1 MIRSFTKFCEKIL
14 YKSNKLVNI
23 YDLYYRDIVK
33 KEIVLADIKNT
44 DKVLIVGGGA
54 VPCTAIN
61 IASKTN
67 AKVDII
73 DIDEEAIKSSSSL
86 IKRLGLEDRV
96 KVYLGNGR
104 SIDVSNYDVVHIA
117 LQVNPKE
124 EIIDNVWSKSKVGT
138 RLIIRQ
144 PKKILKSF
152 YSNISY
158 DYLSKIDNNI
168 KAIYRNNLFN
178 TMDKSLLI
186 VKS

>member
-1 MIRSFTKFCEKIL
+1 MIKSFTKFCEKIL
-14 YKSNKLVNI
+14 YRSNKLVNI
-23 YDLYYRDIVK
+23 YDLYYRNLVK

-61 IASKTN
+61 IATKTN
-67 AKVDII
+67 ARVDVI
-73 DIDEEAIKSSSSL
+73 DIDEEAIKSSSNL
-86 IKRLGLEDRV
+86 IKRLGLEERV
-96 KVYLGNGR
+96 RVYLENGR
-104 SIDVSNYDVVHIA
+104 NIDVSDYDVVHIA

-124 EIIDNVWSKSKVGT
+124 EIVDNIWNKSKVGT
-138 RLIIRQ
+138 RLLIRQ
-144 PKKILKSF
+144 PKKILKAF

-158 DYLSKIDNNI
+158 DYLNKFDNNI
-168 KAIYRNNLFN
+168 KTISRNNILN